1 MSELVPEVGDVW
13 ALHGHLMRMIRVGKE
28 YNTEYTY
35 ALMKLRGEVLAVE
48 SYTASYIKSVGTYI
62 GKSKANINQLFEVD
76 DDR

>member
-1 MSELVPEVGDVW
+1 MSELMPEVGDVW
-13 ALHGHLMRMIRVGKE
+13 ELHGHLMRMIRVGKE

-62 GKSKANINQLFEVD
+62 GKSKANINELFEVQD
-76 DDR
+76 ER